1 MGSNE
6 TRNLW
11 ISIAAG
17 VFATFMLYSY
27 SQEKKAEYDKKYG
40 STKRVVIAKEDIS
53 EMQTIYDTMLETEE
67 RPSSFVQPDVITLPE
82 EIIGNVAAV
91 PIKKGQ
97 MIVKNNL
104 LTPGPDTGI
113 SLQVAPSKRAVTIPI
128 DETRGVAKLIRP
140 GDRVDIIAAVDSGKG
155 VNQKREVSILM
166 QDVVVLATGVS
177 VVNNIPR
184 TLELDS
190 TGKNITQ
197 TSLTG
202 DTKYTSIT
210 VEATPKEAQDLI
222 YILSTSPGNLY
233 FTLRNPN
240 DRALPP
246 RMPSSTAESVLGRP
260 VVSLEAAPATINP
273 NPIVSPAVTPNRN
286 YMPPTQQQRQA
297 PVPTQK
303 RSNFRTL

>member
-1 MGSNE
+1 MAMGSNE

-11 ISIAAG
+11 ISIGAG

-40 STKRVVIAKEDIS
+40 STKRVVIAKEDIG
-53 EMQTIYDTMLETEE
+53 EMQTVYDTMLETEE
-67 RPSSFVQPDVITLPE
+67 RPSSFVQPDAISVPD

-97 MIVKNNL
+97 MILKNHL

-128 DETRGVAKLIRP
+128 DEVRGVSKLIRP
-140 GDRVDIIAAVDSGKG
+140 GDRVDLLAAVDSGKG
-155 VNQKREVSILM
+155 VNQRREVSIMM

-184 TLELDS
+184 TFELDS

-197 TSLTG
+197 TALTG
-202 DTKYTSIT
+202 DSKYTTIT
-210 VEATPKEAQDLI
+210 IEASPKEAQDII
-222 YILSTSPGNLY
+222 YILSTSPGNLF

-240 DRALPP
+240 DRTLPP
-246 RMPSSTAESVLGRP
+246 RMPSSTAESVLGKVP
-260 VVSLEAAPATINP
+260 VMLESAP
-273 NPIVSPAVTPNRN
+273 PIQ
-286 YMPPTQQQRQA
+286 MPMQQQRPRPPIQQQR
-297 PVPTQK
+297 PNPNQK
-303 RSNFRTL
+303 TKGFRTL